1 MTIQKKD
8 DKIQYGSV
16 TIPYDIIRSKRIK
29 TSEIIVDAYKITIR
43 TPLDKDIS
51 EIRKLILGKASW
63 ILKKQKEYK
72 DTVPQIVKPSFQHG
86 STLPYHGKDYPIIL
100 FARRFMDKV

>member
-16 TIPYDIIRSKRIK
+16 TIPYGIIRSKRIK
-29 TSEIIVDAYKITIR
+29 TSEIIVDAYKKITIR

-63 ILKKQKEYK
+63 ILKKAER
-72 DTVPQIVKPSFQHG
+72 I
-86 STLPYHGKDYPIIL
+86 
-100 FARRFMDKV
+100 